1 MNKMFFSGAL
11 FNWSAALLFIL
22 AADWTLSLFG
32 VTPLPTERVYLDFLA
47 VLVAM
52 FGVGYFWIALDPV
65 TNRPIIKLGA
75 IAKLVFVTAGVIS
88 VFLDNISW
96 QILIPL
102 AVDLAYSILFISYLQ
117 SHPTR

>member
-22 AADWTLSLFG
+22 AAHWTLSLFA
-32 VTPLPTERVYLDFLA
+32 VTPLPTERVYLDFFA

-52 FGVGYFWIALDPV
+52 FGVGYFWIALDPA

-75 IAKLVFVTAGVIS
+75 IAKLMFVIAGVIS
-88 VFLDNISW
+88 VLLGNISW
-96 QILIPL
+96 QILVPL
-102 AVDLAYSILFISYLQ
+102 AGDLVYAILFLRYLQ
-117 SHPTR
+117 VHPKV